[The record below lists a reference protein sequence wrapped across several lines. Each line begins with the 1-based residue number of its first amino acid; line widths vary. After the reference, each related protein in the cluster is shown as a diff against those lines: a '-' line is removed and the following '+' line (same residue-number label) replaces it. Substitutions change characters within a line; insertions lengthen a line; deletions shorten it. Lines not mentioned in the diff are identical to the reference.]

1 LLILLLVSAW
11 ACTAEVTPADTPEG
25 GTGFDEEAL
34 WRDLPL
40 PDDAETVPVGEGID
54 LGFATRMVEPELF
67 DFYAA
72 WLRDHGWRQQAP
84 TEAMVTLPHQVWRK
98 EGAEL
103 LIEIQGL
110 DEEGNTVVWIAVTM
124 DNAP

>member
-11 ACTAEVTPADTPEG
+11 ACTAEVAPPGPTEG

-40 PDDAETVPVGEGID
+40 PDDAESVPVGEGID

-72 WLRDHGWRQQAP
+72 WLSDHGWRQQAP